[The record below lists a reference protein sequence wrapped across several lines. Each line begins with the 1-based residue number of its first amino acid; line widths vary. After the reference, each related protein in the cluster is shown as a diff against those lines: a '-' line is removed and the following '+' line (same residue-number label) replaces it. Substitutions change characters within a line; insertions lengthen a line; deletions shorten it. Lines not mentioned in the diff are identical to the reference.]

1 MPTRLTLVTPTG
13 ATAVD
18 IPDGYL
24 VQNADGVYSPPDTV
38 TSVLTYS
45 AIAEQPFVPFV
56 DGGLPTVIGVPQSFI
71 YGVCRTEEVP
81 AVEFP
86 DDSIPIMVDPTDG
99 QCICFVTCA
108 GNEISYVKVIAII
121 E

>member
-24 VQNADGVYSPPDTV
+24 VQDANGDYVPPERATA
-38 TSVLTYS
+38 VLTYT
-45 AIAEQPFVPFV
+45 ATVDHPFTPFV
-56 DGGLPTVIGVPQSFI
+56 DGGVPTILGVPQSFI

-81 AVEFP
+81 VVEFP
-86 DDSIPIMVDPTDG
+86 DDTIPIIPDPTGG

-108 GNEISYVKVIAII
+108 GTNISYVKVIAII
-121 E
+121 D